1 MTWLPAVR
9 PARGRGCARAVDN
22 EQWSFGMPPT
32 DLVMQRDHPMQTMTA
47 DRPFLC
53 SASLCCAV
61 VAQGCVSHVMLVCRS
76 VKVRHRRSKQRMGNI
91 NTGALE
97 LTAPA
102 RLQAAHHSRCACI
115 SEAPSDAAWRPEGLL
130 AARAEAERRQCV
142 RSLSGCPCTGGM
154 RALPAVGGSCE
165 IALLCSMACSERL

>member
-1 MTWLPAVR
+1 
-9 PARGRGCARAVDN
+9 
-22 EQWSFGMPPT
+22 
-32 DLVMQRDHPMQTMTA
+32 
-47 DRPFLC
+47 
-53 SASLCCAV
+53 
-61 VAQGCVSHVMLVCRS
+61 
-76 VKVRHRRSKQRMGNI
+76 MGNI

-130 AARAEAERRQCV
+130 AASAEAERRQCV